1 MWKIYDYERDRNSRS
16 ELWWPG
22 LASVSRKIKY
32 FQVLTFR
39 RIYSIWKI
47 PLSLWRKKDFSS
59 SEVAEELGNIKAK
72 SASHYLK
79 CRKVFYVS
87 FTTARMTYVVCHL
100 PIVPNEKATNPLC
113 SMGKVQTVN
122 LTQSS
127 SEGKLP
133 TKQTCSQCSLSLCWS
148 LTLLLPFITA
158 CSQID
163 FTLLFHFTV
172 KAFCTYRCVVCVCV
186 CVYKRQTILHTLRLF
201 PP

>member
-1 MWKIYDYERDRNSRS
+1 
-16 ELWWPG
+16 
-22 LASVSRKIKY
+22 
-32 FQVLTFR
+32 
-39 RIYSIWKI
+39 
-47 PLSLWRKKDFSS
+47 
-59 SEVAEELGNIKAK
+59 
-72 SASHYLK
+72 
-79 CRKVFYVS
+79 
-87 FTTARMTYVVCHL
+87 MTYVVCHL

-172 KAFCTYRCVVCVCV
+172 KAFCTYRCMVWCACVCTKGKQYYTLLGFFPLI
-186 CVYKRQTILHTLRLF
+186 CVVGAGNRLKPLYACIYYYLFLFTLVAFHISIIWSIYYYLSK
-201 PP
+201 